1 MKIPIRLAFITLVLL
16 VNFGLAYG
24 LFVNGTCYDG
34 VVNNNRTLINY
45 NTTITIKNDE
55 QFTLH
60 NISVQYYVNYF
71 AGPQKLITY
80 YPILNINESKTI
92 NTIISFNN
100 SNNHKMIEVTG
111 FILKNYN
118 GYYYYLP
125 AYDIIH
131 LDCRYNGDAKAAIKI
146 IPECMKVE
154 KFFTYHYITYIQN
167 TGFGRVFLDNIE
179 IINYDDLSLYTESV
193 LKYLYPD
200 DIIKLNGTFSDNN
213 WYHLFKM
220 KILWR
225 TDEYNRH
232 YSVTS
237 NTTYKCFD
245 PLPRTTPPTNNS
257 STNINHEVY
266 PLIFIILLLLI

>member
-1 MKIPIRLAFITLVLL
+1 MKIHIRLAFITLVLL
-16 VNFGLAYG
+16 VNFGLEYG
-24 LFVNGTCYDG
+24 LFTNGTCQDG
-34 VVNNNRTLINY
+34 VMNHNRTLINY

-71 AGPQKLITY
+71 AGPQKFITY

-111 FILKNYN
+111 FILKNNN
-118 GYYYYLP
+118 GYYYYRL
-125 AYDIIH
+125 DILH
-131 LDCRYNGDAKAAIKI
+131 LDCRYNGNTKAAIKI
-146 IPECMKVE
+146 TPNCMKIE
-154 KFFTYHYITYIQN
+154 KFYTYHYITYIQN

-179 IINYDDLSLYTESV
+179 IINYDGLSLYTESV

-200 DIIKLNGTFSDNN
+200 DAIKLNGTFSDNN

-225 TDEYNRH
+225 TDEYGRD

-245 PLPRTTPPTNNS
+245 PPPHITPPPNNS
-257 STNINHEVY
+257 STKFHFEIY
-266 PLIFIILLLLI
+266 SIILIILSLFI